1 MKRTKKLI
9 AVLLSAALIL
19 GVFTLTVSAMQIFVK
34 TRTGKTVT
42 LEVEPG
48 DSIDNVKAKIQDKEG
63 IPPDQQIL
71 VFACKLL
78 EDGHTLADY
87 NIQKESTL
95 HLTLRTGPFQTGDII
110 EYGTYP
116 QSLVRDENL
125 IAKLEKIP
133 GEWKPFD
140 YYTKGYVEE
149 DDTYHVSAVFQG
161 MQYLD
166 VVWFNVKYRGVRID
180 GYRPFTDMEKDG
192 ETVYTQE
199 LNGYSAGSTYWFRY
213 DPIRWRVLDP
223 EEGLVM
229 CETLIDSQP
238 FTQFE
243 GYYSEF
249 YTYPGEYGLS
259 ILGSDYSRAYYKSIS
274 AWLNEDFM
282 NTAFSDTQKENI
294 AESEQVNDYWDMT
307 NGGSNNGVHKYDNP
321 ATQDRVFLLSW
332 NDLINENYG
341 FNTAWNAEDPAR
353 TLGCTDYAKSQGIY
367 DTGNGFR
374 WLSALSASILTPATA
389 AESTT
394 RETKWRL

>member
-1 MKRTKKLI
+1 MKRTKKVI

-71 VFACKLL
+71 IFAGKTL

-166 VVWFNVKYRGVRID
+166 VVWFNVKYRGVKID
-180 GYRPFTDMEKDG
+180 GYRPFTDLEKDG

-213 DPIRWRVLDP
+213 DPIHWRVLDP

-259 ILGSDYSRAYYKSIS
+259 IQGSDYAWASYKSIS

-282 NTAFSDTQKENI
+282 NTAFSDTQKENRKTI
-294 AESEQVNDYWDMT
+294 
-307 NGGSNNGVHKYDNP
+307 
-321 ATQDRVFLLSW
+321 
-332 NDLINENYG
+332 I
-341 FNTAWNAEDPAR
+341 
-353 TLGCTDYAKSQGIY
+353 GI
-367 DTGNGFR
+367 
-374 WLSALSASILTPATA
+374 
-389 AESTT
+389 
-394 RETKWRL
+394 